1 VNVPVIIVKRVAG
14 RLYPETWPNTPPE
27 VTERL
32 RGHVHLLRC
41 REHLSYRAVV
51 AAMLERY
58 GERRSLGQVWK
69 DVHYYECSR
78 CSTAPRPAPPPDPR
92 QRIQVHAWR

>member
-1 VNVPVIIVKRVAG
+1 MNPSVIVVKRVAG
-14 RLYPETWPNTPPE
+14 RLYPTTWPNTPPE

-32 RGHVHLLRC
+32 RWHVHLLRC
-41 REHLSYRAVV
+41 KEGLPYRQVV
-51 AAMLERY
+51 AAMLERF

-69 DVHYYECSR
+69 DVHNYECSR
-78 CSTAPRPAPPPDPR
+78 CSTAPKPPDPA